1 MNMPNERDL
10 ETSTGAESTAASHS
24 ATPAAPAAQATR
36 DPTRSDP
43 TRSDPTRSDPTGGD
57 PTLEPTLGQLVSSL
71 TARAPDTVLALFVVV
86 GIVGAGLVWLVVPV
100 WWRVVP
106 AFVLLSAVGGWGI
119 ADRERESQGRRRVVV
134 AVVRAAAVLGSLIA
148 AATLVLIFMGVTLG
162 SWIS

>member
-1 MNMPNERDL
+1 MPNERDL

-36 DPTRSDP
+36 DP

-86 GIVGAGLVWLVVPV
+86 GIVGAGLVWLVVPA

>member
-43 TRSDPTRSDPTGGD
+43 TRSDPTRSDPTG
-57 PTLEPTLGQLVSSL
+57 EPTPGQLVSSL

>member
-1 MNMPNERDL
+1 MPNERDL
-10 ETSTGAESTAASHS
+10 ETSAGAESTAASHS

-43 TRSDPTRSDPTGGD
+43 TRSDPTRSDPTG
-57 PTLEPTLGQLVSSL
+57 EPTLGQLVSSL